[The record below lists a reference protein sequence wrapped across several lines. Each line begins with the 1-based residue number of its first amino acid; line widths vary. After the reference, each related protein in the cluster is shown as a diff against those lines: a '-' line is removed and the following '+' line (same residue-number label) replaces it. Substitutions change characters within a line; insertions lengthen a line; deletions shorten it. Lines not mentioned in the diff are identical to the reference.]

1 MGPEIGE
8 HPDVLIEEARAG
20 TDLEVI
26 VPEDGQR
33 VSVGGDQ

>member
-8 HPDVLIEEARAG
+8 QPDVLIEEARAG

-26 VPEDGQR
+26 VPEDGEHVR
-33 VSVGGDQ
+33 VCP